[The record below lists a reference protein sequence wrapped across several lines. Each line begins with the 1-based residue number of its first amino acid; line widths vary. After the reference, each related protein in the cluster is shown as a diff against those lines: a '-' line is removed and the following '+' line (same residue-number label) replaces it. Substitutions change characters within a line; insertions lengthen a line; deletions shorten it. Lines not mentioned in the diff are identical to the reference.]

1 MTTEDQEKRFRDGY
15 ATGDHDGTIQATQ
28 GIESWMRR
36 DTGDPWTD
44 DGYVDGFVA
53 AQRAVRTRERS
64 GSAQLPVPRLT
75 GWLHRLTASY

>member
-36 DTGDPWTD
+36 
-44 DGYVDGFVA
+44 
-53 AQRAVRTRERS
+53 
-64 GSAQLPVPRLT
+64 
-75 GWLHRLTASY
+75 